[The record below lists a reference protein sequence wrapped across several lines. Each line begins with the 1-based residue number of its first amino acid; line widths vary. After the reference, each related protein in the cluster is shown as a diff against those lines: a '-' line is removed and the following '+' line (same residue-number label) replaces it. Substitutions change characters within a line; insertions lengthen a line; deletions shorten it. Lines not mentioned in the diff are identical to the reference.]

1 MIYQK
6 QNFVDGNILYAQNL
20 NQIENELVR
29 KSSVFVQLE
38 EPTDVIEGDLWFEID
53 GSGKPSLD
61 DDEPTGGNPDG
72 DVIIGN
78 TVLSDWAENDSESL
92 SYIKN
97 RTHWVSNSGTVFPLS
112 EKFIPKS
119 IARLSDIKNF
129 STAYVQDDEP
139 ADAAE
144 GSLWIDTDEYAFNS
158 VAKATNPINLNAT
171 QKLAAMPNLTKAPT
185 AEDFNALLDLLRA
198 ANLIATE

>member
-61 DDEPTGGNPDG
+61 DDESTGGNPDG
-72 DVIIGN
+72 DIVIGN
-78 TVLSDWAENDSESL
+78 TILSDWAENDSESL

-97 RTHWVSNSGTVFPLS
+97 RTHWVSDSGTVFPLS

-119 IARLSDIKNF
+119 IARVSDIQKY
-129 STAYVQDDEP
+129 SGTYVQNDEP
-139 ADAAE
+139 IDAIE
-144 GSLWIDTDEYAFNS
+144 GSLWIDTDES
-158 VAKATNPINLNAT
+158 VFSNIAKATNLNNKT
-171 QKLAAMPNLTKAPT
+171 KLAVMQNLTEAPT
-185 AEDFNALLDLLRA
+185 AEDFNALLNLLRA
-198 ANLIATE
+198 ANLIAIE

>member
-38 EPTDVIEGDLWFEID
+38 EPTDVIEGDLWLEID

-61 DDEPTGGNPDG
+61 DDSSGDG
-72 DVIIGN
+72 SSGSGTIGS
-78 TVLSDWAENDSESL
+78 TILSDWAENDSESL

-129 STAYVQDDEP
+129 SAAYVQDDEP
-139 ADAAE
+139 TDAAE

-158 VAKATNPINLNAT
+158 VAKATNPINLNTT

>member
-38 EPTDVIEGDLWFEID
+38 EPTDVIEGDLWLEID

-61 DDEPTGGNPDG
+61 DDSSGDGSGGSG
-72 DVIIGN
+72 TIGN
-78 TVLSDWAENDSESL
+78 TILSDWAENDSESL

-97 RTHWVSNSGTVFPLS
+97 RTHWVSDSGTVFPLS

-119 IARLSDIKNF
+119 IARLSDIQNF
-129 STAYVQDDEP
+129 STAYVQDEEP
-139 ADAAE
+139 TDAAE

-158 VAKATNPINLNAT
+158 VAKATNPINLNTT

>member
-61 DDEPTGGNPDG
+61 DDSSGDSSGGSG
-72 DVIIGN
+72 TIGN
-78 TVLSDWAENDSESL
+78 TILSDWAENDSESL

-129 STAYVQDDEP
+129 SAAYVQDDEP
-139 ADAAE
+139 TDAAE

-158 VAKATNPINLNAT
+158 VAKATNPINLNTT

>member
-38 EPTDVIEGDLWFEID
+38 EPTDVIEGDLWLEID

-61 DDEPTGGNPDG
+61 DDSSGDSSGGSG
-72 DVIIGN
+72 TIGN
-78 TVLSDWAENDSESL
+78 TILSDWAENDSESL

-129 STAYVQDDEP
+129 SAAYVQDDEP
-139 ADAAE
+139 TDAAE

-171 QKLAAMPNLTKAPT
+171 PKLVAMPNLTKAPT

>member
-38 EPTDVIEGDLWFEID
+38 EPTDVIEGDLWLEID

-61 DDEPTGGNPDG
+61 DDSSGDGSGGSG
-72 DVIIGN
+72 TIGN
-78 TVLSDWAENDSESL
+78 TILSDWAENDSESL

-97 RTHWVSNSGTVFPLS
+97 RTHWVSDSGTVFPLS

-139 ADAAE
+139 IDAAE

-158 VAKATNPINLNAT
+158 VAKATNPINLNTT

>member
-38 EPTDVIEGDLWFEID
+38 EPTDVIEGDLWLEID

-61 DDEPTGGNPDG
+61 DDSSGDGSGGSG
-72 DVIIGN
+72 TIGN
-78 TVLSDWAENDSESL
+78 TILSDWAENDSESL

-97 RTHWVSNSGTVFPLS
+97 RTHWVSDSGTVFPLS

-139 ADAAE
+139 TDAAE

-158 VAKATNPINLNAT
+158 VAKATNPINLNTT

>member
-38 EPTDVIEGDLWFEID
+38 EPTDVIEGDLWLEID

-61 DDEPTGGNPDG
+61 DDSSGDGSGGSG
-72 DVIIGN
+72 TIGN
-78 TVLSDWAENDSESL
+78 TILSDWAENDSESL

-97 RTHWVSNSGTVFPLS
+97 RTHWVSDSGTVFPLS
-112 EKFIPKS
+112 EKF
-119 IARLSDIKNF
+119 
-129 STAYVQDDEP
+129 
-139 ADAAE
+139 
-144 GSLWIDTDEYAFNS
+144 
-158 VAKATNPINLNAT
+158 
-171 QKLAAMPNLTKAPT
+171 
-185 AEDFNALLDLLRA
+185 
-198 ANLIATE
+198 

>member
-61 DDEPTGGNPDG
+61 DDESTGGNPDG
-72 DVIIGN
+72 DIVIGN

-97 RTHWVSNSGTVFPLS
+97 RTHWVSDSGTVFPLS

-119 IARLSDIKNF
+119 IARVSDIQKY
-129 STAYVQDDEP
+129 SGTYVQNDEP
-139 ADAAE
+139 IDAIE
-144 GSLWIDTDEYAFNS
+144 GSLWIDTDES
-158 VAKATNPINLNAT
+158 VFSNIAKATNLNNKT
-171 QKLAAMPNLTKAPT
+171 KLAVMQNLTEAPT

-198 ANLIATE
+198 ANLIAIE

>member
-38 EPTDVIEGDLWFEID
+38 EPTDVIEGDLWLEID

-61 DDEPTGGNPDG
+61 DDSSGDGSGGSG
-72 DVIIGN
+72 TIGN
-78 TVLSDWAENDSESL
+78 TILSDWAENDSESL

-97 RTHWVSNSGTVFPLS
+97 RTHWVSDSGTVFPLS

-139 ADAAE
+139 TDAAE
-144 GSLWIDTDEYAFNS
+144 GSLWIDTDEYAFNN
-158 VAKATNPINLNAT
+158 VAKATNPINLNTT

-198 ANLIATE
+198 ANLIAIE

>member
-38 EPTDVIEGDLWFEID
+38 EPTDVIEGDLWLEID

-61 DDEPTGGNPDG
+61 DDSSGDGSGGSG
-72 DVIIGN
+72 TIGN
-78 TVLSDWAENDSESL
+78 TILSDWAENDSESL

-97 RTHWVSNSGTVFPLS
+97 RTHWVSDSGTVFPIS

-129 STAYVQDDEP
+129 STAYVQDEEP
-139 ADAAE
+139 TDAAE

-158 VAKATNPINLNAT
+158 VAKATNPINLNTT

>member
-38 EPTDVIEGDLWFEID
+38 EPTDVIEGDLWLEID

-61 DDEPTGGNPDG
+61 DDSSGDGSGGSG
-72 DVIIGN
+72 TIGS
-78 TVLSDWAENDSESL
+78 TILSDWAENDSESL

-97 RTHWVSNSGTVFPLS
+97 RTHWVSDSGTVFPLS

-139 ADAAE
+139 TDAAE

-158 VAKATNPINLNAT
+158 VAKATNPINLNTT

>member
-38 EPTDVIEGDLWFEID
+38 EPTDVIEGDLWLEID

-61 DDEPTGGNPDG
+61 DDSSGDGSGGSG
-72 DVIIGN
+72 TIGN
-78 TVLSDWAENDSESL
+78 TILSDWAENDSESL

-97 RTHWVSNSGTVFPLS
+97 RTHWVSDSGTVFPLS

-129 STAYVQDDEP
+129 SAAYVQDDEP
-139 ADAAE
+139 TDAAE

-171 QKLAAMPNLTKAPT
+171 PKLAAMPNLTKAPT

>member
-20 NQIENELVR
+20 NKIENELVR

-78 TVLSDWAENDSESL
+78 TVLSDWAENDSEAL

-97 RTHWVSNSGTVFPLS
+97 RTHWVSDSGIVYPLA
-112 EKFIPKS
+112 EKFIPNS
-119 IARLSDIKNF
+119 IARVSDMQKYSNTYIQNE
-129 STAYVQDDEP
+129 EP
-139 ADAAE
+139 AEAAE
-144 GSLWIDTDEYAFNS
+144 GSLWIDTDELLNS
-158 VAKATNPINLNAT
+158 NTRT
-171 QKLAAMPNLTKAPT
+171 TKLAAMPNLTEAPT

-198 ANLIATE
+198 ANLIAE

>member
-6 QNFVDGNILYAQNL
+6 QNFIDGNILYAQNL

-38 EPTDVIEGDLWFEID
+38 EPTDVIEGDLWLEID

-61 DDEPTGGNPDG
+61 DDSSGDGSGGSG
-72 DVIIGN
+72 TIGN
-78 TVLSDWAENDSESL
+78 TILSDWAENDSESL

-97 RTHWVSNSGTVFPLS
+97 RTHWVSDSGTVFPLS

-139 ADAAE
+139 TDAAE

-158 VAKATNPINLNAT
+158 VAKATNPINLNTT

>member
-6 QNFVDGNILYAQNL
+6 QNFIDGNILYAQNL

-38 EPTDVIEGDLWFEID
+38 EPTDVIEGDLWLEID

-61 DDEPTGGNPDG
+61 DDSSGDGSGGSG
-72 DVIIGN
+72 TIGN
-78 TVLSDWAENDSESL
+78 TILSDWAENDSESL

-97 RTHWVSNSGTVFPLS
+97 RTHWVSDSGTVFPIS

-139 ADAAE
+139 TDAVE

>member
-6 QNFVDGNILYAQNL
+6 QNFIDGNILYAQNL

-38 EPTDVIEGDLWFEID
+38 EPTDVIEGDLWLEID

-61 DDEPTGGNPDG
+61 DDSSGDGSGGSG
-72 DVIIGN
+72 TIGN
-78 TVLSDWAENDSESL
+78 TILSDWAENDSKSL

-97 RTHWVSNSGTVFPLS
+97 RTHWVSDSGTVFPLS

-119 IARLSDIKNF
+119 IARLSDIQNL

-139 ADAAE
+139 TDAVE

-158 VAKATNPINLNAT
+158 VAKATNPINLNIT

>member
-38 EPTDVIEGDLWFEID
+38 EPTDVIEGDLWLEID

-61 DDEPTGGNPDG
+61 DDSSGDSSGGSG
-72 DVIIGN
+72 TIGN
-78 TVLSDWAENDSESL
+78 TILSDWAENDSKSL

-97 RTHWVSNSGTVFPLS
+97 RTHWVSDSGTVFPLS

-119 IARLSDIKNF
+119 IARLSDIQNL

-139 ADAAE
+139 TDAVE

-158 VAKATNPINLNAT
+158 VAKATNPINLNIT

>member
-61 DDEPTGGNPDG
+61 DDEPSGGNPDG

-78 TVLSDWAENDSESL
+78 TVLSDWAENDSEAL

-97 RTHWVSNSGTVFPLS
+97 RTHWVSNSGIVYPLA
-112 EKFIPKS
+112 EKFIPNS
-119 IARLSDIKNF
+119 IARVSDMQKYSNTYIQNE
-129 STAYVQDDEP
+129 EP
-139 ADAAE
+139 AEAAE
-144 GSLWIDTDEYAFNS
+144 GSLWIDTDEL
-158 VAKATNPINLNAT
+158 LNNNIRT
-171 QKLAAMPNLTKAPT
+171 TKLAAMPNLTEAPT

-198 ANLIATE
+198 ANLIAE

>member
-38 EPTDVIEGDLWFEID
+38 EPTDVIEGDLWLEID

-61 DDEPTGGNPDG
+61 DDSSGDSSGGSG
-72 DVIIGN
+72 TIGN
-78 TVLSDWAENDSESL
+78 TILSDWAENDSESL

-97 RTHWVSNSGTVFPLS
+97 RTHWVSDSGTVFPLS

-119 IARLSDIKNF
+119 IARLSDIQNF

-139 ADAAE
+139 TDAAE

-158 VAKATNPINLNAT
+158 VAKATNPINLNTT

>member
-1 MIYQK
+1 M
-6 QNFVDGNILYAQNL
+6 
-20 NQIENELVR
+20 R

-38 EPTDVIEGDLWFEID
+38 EPTDVIEGDLWLEID

-61 DDEPTGGNPDG
+61 DDSSGDGSGGSG
-72 DVIIGN
+72 TIGN
-78 TVLSDWAENDSESL
+78 TILSDWAENDSESL

-97 RTHWVSNSGTVFPLS
+97 RTHWVSDSGTVFPLS

-139 ADAAE
+139 TDAAE

-158 VAKATNPINLNAT
+158 VAKATNPINLNTT

>member
-38 EPTDVIEGDLWFEID
+38 EPTDVIEGDLWLEID

-61 DDEPTGGNPDG
+61 DDSSGDGSGGSG
-72 DVIIGN
+72 TIGN
-78 TVLSDWAENDSESL
+78 TILSDWAENDSESL

-97 RTHWVSNSGTVFPLS
+97 RTHWVSDSGTVFPLS

-129 STAYVQDDEP
+129 STAYVQDEEP
-139 ADAAE
+139 TDAAE

-158 VAKATNPINLNAT
+158 IAKATNPINLNTT

>member
-38 EPTDVIEGDLWFEID
+38 EPTDVIEGDLWLEID

-61 DDEPTGGNPDG
+61 DDSSGDGSGGSG
-72 DVIIGN
+72 TIGN
-78 TVLSDWAENDSESL
+78 TILSDWAENDSESL

-97 RTHWVSNSGTVFPLS
+97 RTHWVSDSGTVFPLS

-119 IARLSDIKNF
+119 IARLSDIQSF

-139 ADAAE
+139 TDAAE

-158 VAKATNPINLNAT
+158 VAKATNPINLNTT